1 VTQILQT
8 RYPEVDEH
16 DGTAPPSLDLLRVLD
31 EVEQAIAPR
40 EVLPQRHTPAPTRTP
55 RPFAYD

>member
-1 VTQILQT
+1 MTQVLQT
-8 RYPEVDEH
+8 HCPEMDE
-16 DGTAPPSLDLLRVLD
+16 DGGTAPPSLDLLRVLD

-40 EVLPQRHTPAPTRTP
+40 EVLPQRRMPAPTP